1 MIAATRQPP
10 LKTRM
15 SCALFV
21 LVIGSSPCAL
31 QAQAPAAPKTFP
43 TVFDLP
49 YAPTGSPPP
58 AKAPQDLQ
66 GTWVGVRSVTAP
78 LTVEGQPIP
87 YNATAQRR
95 LEQQGSRTGAA
106 TQGEKACAARNDNT
120 LAIEISRQNDRIVL
134 KQQTGG
140 ARTIWLNEKQV
151 DDSVPITTGHSV
163 GHWEGDTL
171 VVKSTGFADA
181 GLLDYSASPHGEK
194 LKTIERIRKVT
205 LDGPYPDLQV
215 LTTFEDPDYYT
226 KPWTLLRTYR
236 WRPDYSAGAHGC
248 GEDGEGDETN

>member
-1 MIAATRQPP
+1 MIAPPRRSLLPTR
-10 LKTRM
+10 T
-15 SCALFV
+15 SWAFFV

-31 QAQAPAAPKTFP
+31 QAQAPAAQKTFP

-49 YAPTGSPPP
+49 YAPAGSPPP

-78 LTVEGQPIP
+78 LTVEGQPVP
-87 YNATAQRR
+87 YNATAQRM
-95 LEQQGSRTGAA
+95 LDQQGRGANANQDKA
-106 TQGEKACAARNDNT
+106 TCAARNDNT
-120 LAIEISRQNDRIVL
+120 IAIEISQENDRIAL

-140 ARTIWLNEKQV
+140 ARTIWLNEKKR

-163 GHWEGDTL
+163 GHWEGNTL
-171 VVKSTGFADA
+171 VVKSAGFTDA
-181 GLLDYSASPHGEK
+181 GLLDYSGGPHGEK

-205 LDGPYPDLQV
+205 LDGPSPDLQV

-248 GEDGEGDETN
+248 GEDGKADAKN